1 MEQLEKTNSPR
12 DINNLKSRPR
22 KILRYVIKK
31 HLKSQKYAWRGLFE
45 IIRNQMNFQIELFMA
60 SMAVLGGILFGI
72 NPTEWMILCFTIMLV
87 LISEA
92 FNSSVEAMCDA
103 LSKEDNENIRYAKD
117 VAAGAVLLSA
127 ILAIII
133 GTIIFTPYI
142 YVSLMQI

>member
-1 MEQLEKTNSPR
+1 MERIKNKNPQR
-12 DINNLKSRPR
+12 DASDLKSRPR

-31 HLKSQKYAWRGLFE
+31 HLQSQKYAWSGLFE

-60 SMAVLGGILFGI
+60 GMAVLGGILFGI

-103 LSKEDNENIRYAKD
+103 LSKEYNENIRYAKD

-127 ILAIII
+127 ILSIIV

-142 YVSLMQI
+142 YIFFMQL